1 MAISS
6 SQTINV
12 LEYGVM
18 GSMLIISANYNNS
31 MIVFYS
37 SKCINKQIREWS
49 QIMQQEYNRTKQHR
63 LNDLTINYLGYYNNN
78 TEKGIN
84 YEETR

>member
-18 GSMLIISANYNNS
+18 GSMLTISANYNNS
-31 MIVFYS
+31 MIVFYL
-37 SKCINKQIREWS
+37 SKRINKQIREWS